1 MICIYDVHGGL
12 DMSHSSSTS
21 VRTVRHQSPP
31 IGPVAIVFTLLF
43 CAGLIPVTAFGGRP
57 YFPGPWE
64 PAQTIVHFFQ
74 ARPSA
79 VVLCAFLQFGSAVP
93 LAIFTASIVSRMRFF
108 RIQAAGPNIA
118 LFGGFA
124 AAGIV
129 IANASVLW
137 AMAHPGVALDTPL
150 TVALYYL
157 SYVLG
162 GPAYAV
168 CLGLLMAGISVPLL
182 FVRMVPRWI
191 PIFGLVLAVAG
202 QLSWLNLEIP
212 QTLFLIPLTRFP
224 GFIWM
229 IAVGFMLP
237 ATRPAGAAQ
246 AAAAEVQQ

>member
-1 MICIYDVHGGL
+1 MPSPTIP
-12 DMSHSSSTS
+12 
-21 VRTVRHQSPP
+21 TVRHQSPP
-31 IGPVAIVFTLLF
+31 LGPVAVVFTLLF
-43 CAGLIPVTAFGGRP
+43 CAGLFPVTAFGGRP

-74 ARPSA
+74 ARSSA

-93 LAIFTASIVSRMRFF
+93 LAIFTASIVSRLRFF

-124 AAGIV
+124 AAGVV

-137 AMAHPGVALDTPL
+137 AIAHPGVAQDNPL

-157 SYVLG
+157 SYALG

-182 FVRMVPRWI
+182 LMRMVPRWI
-191 PIFGLVLAVAG
+191 PILGLVLAVFG

-212 QTLFLIPLTRFP
+212 QTLLLIPLTRFP

-229 IAVGFMLP
+229 IAAGFALP
-237 ATRPAGAAQ
+237 PTRPAGPSAAS
-246 AAAAEVQQ
+246 ASEVQP